1 MSKAEQHKSEK
12 MLIELVQAWYF
23 DTEQLGQFFN
33 EGQAKLS
40 FYPEKP
46 QHFCIQRT
54 NCSLI
59 L

>member
-1 MSKAEQHKSEK
+1 MKSEK

-40 FYPEKP
+40 FYPENLSTSVYKEP
-46 QHFCIQRT
+46 IAPDPVT
-54 NCSLI
+54 LSL
-59 L
+59 